1 MNYQK
6 EDTYESN
13 DSIEWLCNPQLD
25 YTILQRENECTQS
38 PTNIA
43 TNTATNIATNIATN
57 TATNTTRNDI
67 LHDNIQQFIEHYGV
81 IDKSSQNKYIKD
93 IRKLIFDWIRIDNID
108 ISHVQKKS
116 SQLFTHMRDIEHI
129 CSNEWFYMVDTLT

>member
-25 YTILQRENECTQS
+25 YPILQHENECTQS
-38 PTNIA
+38 P
-43 TNTATNIATNIATN
+43 TNIATNIATN
-57 TATNTTRNDI
+57 TATNTTTNDI

-129 CSNEWFYMVDTLT
+129 CSNECFYMVDTLT